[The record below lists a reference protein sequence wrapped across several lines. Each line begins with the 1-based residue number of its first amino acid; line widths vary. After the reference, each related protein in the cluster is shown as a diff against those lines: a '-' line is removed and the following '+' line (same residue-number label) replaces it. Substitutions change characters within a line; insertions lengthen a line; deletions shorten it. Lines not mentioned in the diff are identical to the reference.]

1 MSPSK
6 SNIDQNG
13 GESGLAAIFFG
24 ARLPK
29 KRRPKTMK
37 LKRTDPDYAIVQSL
51 ARQVRQAQKP
61 LADAAGRERVFDEIC
76 VGCADDLREKI
87 RRYNEW
93 VAAAARPQ
101 NLSPLTDEARARG
114 QRASKPGRRWNGNL
128 PPPRPKLSP
137 EERAAAA
144 ARRREYQREWE
155 RKKRAAAAAT
165 GEQQR
170 KRGRPRK
177 IGGNE

>member
-1 MSPSK
+1 MRWVIDDSK
-6 SNIDQNG
+6 WRRA
-13 GESGLAAIFFG
+13 LAAILFG

-61 LADAAGRERVFDEIC
+61 LADAAGRERVFDAIC
-76 VGCADDLREKI
+76 SACTEEVREKI
-87 RRYNEW
+87 RRYNAW
-93 VAAAARPQ
+93 VAAAARPG

-114 QRASKPGRRWNGNL
+114 QRASKPGRRWNGHL

-155 RKKRAAAAAT
+155 RKKRAAAAT
-165 GEQQR
+165 GKQQR